1 MIKTKRIC
9 AGEYEVYRDGIFAG
23 TITNHA
29 SENPK
34 EWTSFDETNEWMHT
48 TDSKKD
54 ALRAF

>member
-1 MIKTKRIC
+1 MIKTKRTC
-9 AGEYEVYRDGIFAG
+9 AGEYKVYRDGIFAG
-23 TITNHA
+23 TITHYS

-34 EWTSFDETNEWMHT
+34 EWTSFDETNEWIHT